1 MLVPSASLASP
12 TPSVTPTPTI
22 DVFGAALLR
31 PRQTDF
37 YGNADCYNYGPN
49 VYSCTTH
56 MSDCYSD
63 FDFMTAGGGP
73 ENGLAYNSAI
83 DSAAQACICTHGQA
97 YWNCWY
103 TRIAT
108 GTCSSFYS
116 GWQDIYVS
124 AYGSTCSNLLGAP
137 QGQQQP
143 NVPTSVSLALQTV
156 NVVTVSTRINT
167 PAYDGQ
173 PKFQGTGALLQ
184 DECGQAS
191 FTLVDA
197 GNTAYYAGFL
207 GCIKDRPDCCPWPVE
222 TAAAAVASAVPGSNA
237 ADLEKLGFD
246 YPIPVD
252 AKQARLQTCADD
264 YYSINGGC
272 CPNGFVPFTS
282 AVGGQTP
289 CWSSI
294 KAGTTRAPT
303 LTVERGKETKTDR
316 ETSAV
321 VNIVWSMSYPV
332 VEQSSGGLSTAAK
345 AGIGAGAGVAV
356 ILIAGLAFCLWRQ
369 RKKNKQLK
377 AQQPADPNAAAL
389 AAQAVP
395 QQQMAQVQPQP
406 NQPQPYPNGQFQPI
420 PAGQQQPPQGQYPQA
435 QFQNGYPSPN
445 QYIGAAIPQGTTD
458 PSRHSVNTSISS
470 PSALIPQNTGTSNTT
485 NGHASEL
492 SSLNSGQNLLH
503 NTQPHGTPSPGVGG
517 PGQQGGYPA
526 PIAEADEGQHHGQSQ
541 FYGGGGYQQ
550 NQGQYQY
557 QPPQGGFPPQH
568 QQQQYGGGPYVQPGQ
583 QWQGQPQG
591 QNHGWQG
598 QQYHNA
604 AEMSAQREVDPPQE
618 VMGSYPQSHQQQGP
632 PPTSQQQQP

>member
-1 MLVPSASLASP
+1 MLAPSASLASP
-12 TPSVTPTPTI
+12 TPSVTPTPTF
-22 DVFGAALLR
+22 DLFGAALLR

-37 YGNADCYNYGPN
+37 DYGCYNYGPN
-49 VYSCTTH
+49 VYACTTH
-56 MSDCYSD
+56 LSDCYSD

-73 ENGLAYNSAI
+73 DAGIAYNSAV
-83 DSAAQACICTHGQA
+83 DSAVQSCVCTHGQA
-97 YWNCWY
+97 YLNCWY

-108 GTCSSFYS
+108 GTCSSLYDGWGEIQSS
-116 GWQDIYVS
+116 GYASICGTAFGV
-124 AYGSTCSNLLGAP
+124 GGNKP

-143 NVPTSVSLALQTV
+143 DIPTSVSLALQTV

-167 PAYDGQ
+167 PAYDGR

-184 DECGQAS
+184 EGCAQPS

-222 TAAAAVASAVPGSNA
+222 TAAAAVASAVSGSNA
-237 ADLEKLGFD
+237 AELEKLGFD

-264 YYSINGGC
+264 YYSISGGC

-321 VNIVWSMSYPV
+321 INIVWSMRYPV
-332 VEQSSGGLSTAAK
+332 ADQSSGGLSTAAK

-356 ILIAGLAFCLWRQ
+356 ILIGGLAFCLWRQ

-377 AQQPADPNAAAL
+377 AQQPVDPNAAATTAT

-395 QQQMAQVQPQP
+395 QQQQMGQTLPQAFP
-406 NQPQPYPNGQFQPI
+406 SNQFQPI
-420 PAGQQQPPQGQYPQA
+420 PGQQQPQGQFPPGPPG
-435 QFQNGYPSPN
+435 QFPNGYPSPN
-445 QYIGAAIPQGTTD
+445 QYIAAAAIPHGSD
-458 PSRHSVNTSISS
+458 PSRHSINTPISS

-492 SSLNSGQNLLH
+492 SSLSSGQNLLH
-503 NTQPHGTPSPGVGG
+503 NTQPHSTPSPGVG
-517 PGQQGGYPA
+517 PGQGGYPA
-526 PIAEADEGQHHGQSQ
+526 PIAEADEGQHQHHGQQNQ
-541 FYGGGGYQQ
+541 FYGGAYQQ
-550 NQGQYQY
+550 QQQQQGQYYQQQQPQGQY
-557 QPPQGGFPPQH
+557 YNQPP
-568 QQQQYGGGPYVQPGQ
+568 QQQYGAPYMQAGQ
-583 QWQGQPQG
+583 QWQGQ
-591 QNHGWQG
+591 
-598 QQYHNA
+598 QQQHQYQNA

-618 VMGSYPQSHQQQGP
+618 VMGSYPAAPPPLQNHNQPQGP
-632 PPTSQQQQP
+632 PPAQ

>member
-12 TPSVTPTPTI
+12 TPSVTPTPTF

-37 YGNADCYNYGPN
+37 YGGCYNYGSN

-56 MSDCYSD
+56 LSECYSD
-63 FDFMTAGGGP
+63 FDFVTAGGGP
-73 ENGLAYNSAI
+73 ENGLAYNSAV
-83 DSAAQACICTHGQA
+83 DAAVQSCVCTHGQA

-108 GTCSSFYS
+108 GTCSSLYD
-116 GWQDIYVS
+116 GWNDLYAS
-124 AYGSTCSNLLGAP
+124 ALGSTCSNIIGGP

-143 NVPTSVSLALQTV
+143 NIPTV

-173 PKFQGTGALLQ
+173 PKFQGTGALLK

-222 TAAAAVASAVPGSNA
+222 TATAAVVSAVAGSNA
-237 ADLEKLGFD
+237 AELEKLGFD

-252 AKQARLQTCADD
+252 AKQARLQTCAED
-264 YYSINGGC
+264 YYSVDGGC

-294 KAGTTRAPT
+294 KAGTTRPPT

-321 VNIVWSMSYPV
+321 VNIVWSMRYPV
-332 VEQSSGGLSTAAK
+332 VEQSSGGLSVAAK
-345 AGIGAGAGVAV
+345 AGIGAGAGVAA
-356 ILIAGLAFCLWRQ
+356 ILIGGLAFCLWRQ
-369 RKKNKQLK
+369 RKKNKQLE
-377 AQQPADPNAAAL
+377 ARQPADPNSAAAA
-389 AAQAVP
+389 AAQTVP
-395 QQQMAQVQPQP
+395 QQQMAQTQPQP
-406 NQPQPYPNGQFQPI
+406 GQPQQFPNGQFQPM
-420 PAGQQQPPQGQYPQA
+420 PGQQQQQPPQGQYPPPA
-435 QFQNGYPSPN
+435 QFQNGHPSPN
-445 QYIGAAIPQGTTD
+445 QYIAAGAIPPGTD

-470 PSALIPQNTGTSNTT
+470 PSALMPQNTGASNTT

-492 SSLNSGQNLLH
+492 SSLSGGQNPF
-503 NTQPHGTPSPGVGG
+503 NTHPQSTPSPGVGAG
-517 PGQQGGYPA
+517 PGGYPA
-526 PIAEADEGQHHGQSQ
+526 PIAEADEGQHHGQNQ
-541 FYGGGGYQQ
+541 FYGGGYQQ
-550 NQGQYQY
+550 NQGQYYNQ
-557 QPPQGGFPPQH
+557 QPQGGFPQQQ
-568 QQQQYGGGPYVQPGQ
+568 QQQQYGAPYVQQGGQ

-591 QNHGWQG
+591 QNPWQG

-604 AEMSAQREVDPPQE
+604 AEMSAQREADPPQE
-618 VMGSYPQSHQQQGP
+618 VMGSYPQSNQQQQGP
-632 PPTSQQQQP
+632 PPPHHHHQQQQQ

>member
-12 TPSVTPTPTI
+12 TPSVTPTPTF
-22 DVFGAALLR
+22 DLFGAPLLR

-37 YGNADCYNYGPN
+37 DYGCYSYGANA
-49 VYSCTTH
+49 YSCTTH
-56 MSDCYSD
+56 LSECYSD

-73 ENGLAYNSAI
+73 NAGLAYNSAV
-83 DSAAQACICTHGQA
+83 DAAVQSCVCTHGQA
-97 YWNCWY
+97 YMSCWF

-108 GTCSSFYS
+108 GTCASLYD
-116 GWQDIYVS
+116 GWQDIQNSVY
-124 AYGSTCSNLLGAP
+124 ASTCGNIIGNP
-137 QGQQQP
+137 QGQQK
-143 NVPTSVSLALQTV
+143 VDIPTSVSLALQTV

-167 PAYDGQ
+167 PAYDGR

-184 DECGQAS
+184 DGCAQAS

-222 TAAAAVASAVPGSNA
+222 TAAAVVASAISGSNA
-237 ADLEKLGFD
+237 AELEKLGFD

-252 AKQARLQTCADD
+252 VKQAKLQTCADD
-264 YYSINGGC
+264 YYSVSGGC

-294 KAGTTRAPT
+294 KAGTTRAPV

-321 VNIVWSMSYPV
+321 VNIVWSMRYPV
-332 VEQSSGGLSTAAK
+332 AEQSSGGLSTAAK
-345 AGIGAGAGVAV
+345 AGIGAGAGVAA
-356 ILIAGLAFCLWRQ
+356 ILIGGLAFCLWRQ
-369 RKKNKQLK
+369 RKRNKQLK
-377 AQQPADPNAAAL
+377 TQQPADPNVAAT

-395 QQQMAQVQPQP
+395 QQQMAQT
-406 NQPQPYPNGQFQPI
+406 QPQPYPNNQFQPI
-420 PAGQQQPPQGQYPQA
+420 PIQQPQGQYPTG

-445 QYIGAAIPQGTTD
+445 QYIAAAALSPGAD

-492 SSLNSGQNLLH
+492 SSLSSGQNLLH
-503 NTQPHGTPSPGVGG
+503 NTQPHSTPSPGVGG
-517 PGQQGGYPA
+517 GQGGYPA
-526 PIAEADEGQHHGQSQ
+526 PIAEADEGQQHHGQNQ
-541 FYGGGGYQQ
+541 FYGGGYQQPYYAEQQGGYQQ
-550 NQGQYQY
+550 PG
-557 QPPQGGFPPQH
+557 
-568 QQQQYGGGPYVQPGQ
+568 QQQQYSAPYTQGGQALGQ
-583 QWQGQPQG
+583 QWQGQQ
-591 QNHGWQG
+591 QQQQQ

-618 VMGSYPQSHQQQGP
+618 VMGSYPPAPGNNQQQQGP
-632 PPTSQQQQP
+632 PLQ